1 MELLGVLMLAGCFL
15 APFAIARAI
24 GRLARRAPAT
34 RIGAWLAAALT
45 AGYVA
50 LFTHGVFANTSS
62 TAGLAFLMLPLL
74 EALVFGAALAVGWA
88 LATLTSRGAQRAYAR
103 SILAA
108 SIAAVA
114 SVAAWS
120 LVRFAV
126 LDRRAGD
133 PAQPPAALRAVPR
146 EYAAR
151 EGIHTVW
158 AALLARDGNTLP
170 LARLA
175 TNPAAPDDVLLALA
189 HHSNGSIA
197 WRAVANANLSET
209 SLRSL
214 ATEGGARRLSVVDNP
229 NAPPDLLREIA
240 IDAAADHVLALAR
253 HPRLPA
259 ELRDPLYTR
268 AVREGDRYARNVA
281 AVQPDLPVEL
291 LRVLAQDDWELVRR
305 GVAANW
311 HTPLDLLERLA
322 VNRDENVRSMA
333 DHMLERRAAERR

>member
-24 GRLARRAPAT
+24 GRLARHAPAT
-34 RIGAWLAAALT
+34 RTGAWLAAALT

-50 LFTHGVFANTSS
+50 IFTHGVFANTSS

-189 HHSNGSIA
+189 
-197 WRAVANANLSET
+197 
-209 SLRSL
+209 
-214 ATEGGARRLSVVDNP
+214 
-229 NAPPDLLREIA
+229 
-240 IDAAADHVLALAR
+240 LAR

-322 VNRDENVRSMA
+322 VDRDENVRSMA
-333 DHMLERRAAERR
+333 DHMLERRAAQRR